1 MWPLPTRP
9 SRQTLYQAGD
19 SLHLLENCLT
29 SDVSCGSNRSK
40 NCDPER
46 EVQNNAVLAAGGERK
61 VPMKTSLKTDSTYL
75 PATLS

>member
-1 MWPLPTRP
+1 M
-9 SRQTLYQAGD
+9 
-19 SLHLLENCLT
+19 HLLENCLT

-61 VPMKTSLKTDSTYL
+61 VLTKVAYENFPQNLLHIPPCDVIVI
-75 PATLS
+75 